1 MLNLT
6 DELSTGKERRLNQ
19 FGKQFWFSAAKALSS
34 TEERTPG
41 NEVATEN
48 LSNFGRTNGAP
59 SESDVAPV

>member
-1 MLNLT
+1 MPNLT

-19 FGKQFWFSAAKALSS
+19 FGTAVLVYCGKSLKFDRREKS
-34 TEERTPG
+34 G